1 VALKTVLRQ
10 YIVTSAAG
18 NFRAEPV
25 NVYKSWKAKSY
36 CPQCGGPVD
45 LEAGDPLL
53 SCSFCKTSLYMVPK
67 GPLRYTLPVKDGL
80 TTQREGRLLYLPYWR
95 FRGLRYKILDQRQV
109 NGSLLDTT
117 VTAFSD
123 IDTGSSLGVRPQV
136 ATLNLA
142 VNGNHLIPPQKN
154 AKEALHIAEERLLQ
168 FEEDT
173 VLFERFIGET
183 QCLIYAPFILTEFP
197 RRGRYVLRGVWGI
210 CPEQEID
217 KSKITALLKSL
228 DGPSQQN
235 SLHFLPLICPECGYN
250 LPAASGAVAIL
261 CQNCSRAWWV
271 KRSRFSPLAYRALKI
286 SASSKDLSFL
296 PFWHLTMGL
305 SGLPIKSRSDLR
317 LSVISYQNPPEAWSR
332 EAVQI
337 LIPAFKLSPKLF
349 LRVAGNMSLAPIDL
363 SQEDQGLKP
372 GQRTEPVRLPLEEA
386 AQAVKV
392 ILSDFLKRHRKL
404 YSLIPKTRLRLRHT
418 GLVYLPFKLQG
429 HEFVGLYSGQAI
441 PANAIELGK
450 FI

>member
-1 VALKTVLRQ
+1 MNT
-10 YIVTSAAG
+10 
-18 NFRAEPV
+18 
-25 NVYKSWKAKSY
+25 YKSWKAKGY

-53 SCSFCKTSLYMVPK
+53 SCSFCKTRLYMVPR

-80 TTQREGRLLYLPYWR
+80 TTRREGRLLYLPYWR
-95 FRGLRYKILDQRQV
+95 FKGLRYKVFDQRQV

-117 VTAFSD
+117 VTALSD
-123 IDTGSSLGVRPQV
+123 IDTGSSLGIRPQV
-136 ATLNLA
+136 ATLNLV

-154 AKEALHIAEERLLQ
+154 AKEALCIAEKRLLQ

-173 VLFERFIGET
+173 VLFERFVGET
-183 QCLIYAPFILTEFP
+183 QCLIYAPFILMEFP
-197 RRGRYVLRGVWGI
+197 RRGRYVLKGVWGI
-210 CPEQEID
+210 CTEQEID

-228 DGPSQQN
+228 DGSSQQN

-250 LPAASGAVAIL
+250 LPAASGAVALL
-261 CQNCSRAWWV
+261 CRNCSRAWWV

-296 PFWHLTMGL
+296 PFWHLTLGL

-337 LIPAFKLSPKLF
+337 LIPAFKLSPRLF

-363 SQEDQGLKP
+363 SQGDQGLKP

-392 ILSDFLKRHRKL
+392 ILSYLLKRHRKL

-418 GLVYLPFKLQG
+418 RLVYLPFKLQG
-429 HEFVGLYSGQAI
+429 REFVDLCSGQAI

-450 FI
+450 SI

>member
-1 VALKTVLRQ
+1 MNAH
-10 YIVTSAAG
+10 
-18 NFRAEPV
+18 
-25 NVYKSWKAKSY
+25 KSWKAKSY

-45 LEAGDPLL
+45 LEAGDSLL

-95 FRGLRYKILDQRQV
+95 FRGLRYKVLDQRQV

-123 IDTGSSLGVRPQV
+123 IDIGSNLGIRPQV

-142 VNGNHLIPPQKN
+142 VKGNHLIPPQRN
-154 AKEALHIAEERLLQ
+154 AKEALHIAEKRLLQ
-168 FEEDT
+168 FEENT
-173 VLFERFIGET
+173 VLFERFVGET

-197 RRGRYVLRGVWGI
+197 RRGKYVLKGIWGT

-217 KSKITALLKSL
+217 KSKTTALLKSL

-250 LPAASGAVAIL
+250 LPAASGAVAL
-261 CQNCSRAWWV
+261 MCQNCSRAWWV
-271 KRSRFSPLAYRALKI
+271 KRRRFSPLAYRTLKI
-286 SASSKDLSFL
+286 SSSSKDLSFL
-296 PFWHLTMGL
+296 PFWHLTLGL

-317 LSVISYQNPPEAWSR
+317 LSVISYQNPPEAWNR

-337 LIPAFKLSPKLF
+337 LIPAFKLSPRLF
-349 LRVAGNMSLAPIDL
+349 LRVARNMSLAPIDL
-363 SQEDQGLKP
+363 SQEDQGLEP

-392 ILSDFLKRHRKL
+392 ILSDLLKRHRKL

-418 GLVYLPFKLQG
+418 RLVYLPFKFQG
-429 HEFVGLYSGQAI
+429 REFVGLYSGQAI

-450 FI
+450 SI

>member
-1 VALKTVLRQ
+1 M
-10 YIVTSAAG
+10 AG
-18 NFRAEPV
+18 SLRAEPV
-25 NVYKSWKAKSY
+25 NAYKSWKAKGY

-67 GPLRYTLPVKDGL
+67 GPLRYTLPIKDDL
-80 TTQREGRLLYLPYWR
+80 TTRREGRLLYFPYWR
-95 FRGLRYKILDQRQV
+95 FRGLKYKVFDQRQV
-109 NGSLLDTT
+109 KGSLLDTT
-117 VTAFSD
+117 VTAFSG
-123 IDTGSSLGVRPQV
+123 IDTGSSLGIHPQV
-136 ATLNLA
+136 VTLNLA
-142 VNGNHLIPPQKN
+142 VNGNHLIPPQRN
-154 AKEALHIAEERLLQ
+154 AKEALCIAEKRLLQ

-173 VLFERFIGET
+173 AFFERFIGET

-197 RRGRYVLRGVWGI
+197 RRERYVLKGVWGI

-217 KSKITALLKSL
+217 KSEITAMLKAL
-228 DGPSQQN
+228 DGPSQQGP
-235 SLHFLPLICPECGYN
+235 LHFLPLICPECGYN
-250 LPAASGAVAIL
+250 LPAVSGAVALL

-271 KRSRFSPLAYRALKI
+271 RRGRFSPLAYGALKI

-305 SGLPIKSRSDLR
+305 SGLPIKSRADLR

-337 LIPAFKLSPKLF
+337 LIPAFKLSPRLF

-363 SQEDQGLKP
+363 SQGDQGLKP

-392 ILSDFLKRHRKL
+392 ILSDLLKRHRKL

-418 GLVYLPFKLQG
+418 RLVYLPFKLQG
-429 HEFVGLYSGQAI
+429 REFVDLCSGQAI

-450 FI
+450 SI